1 MRFANVCVAG
11 AFAIA
16 ALTTAAC
23 SGNKVTGP
31 STTASVTSATSPAST
46 AGASIAGTVV
56 GVSGAASAP
65 FRTMATG
72 MTVTVTGT
80 NLSSPVDDS
89 GHFELHGVPAGRV
102 EIRFSGRGAD
112 AALAFDDVAEHED
125 IRVVVRVK
133 GTTAEIEDNHR
144 ETPDNRAEVEGIVG
158 EVNAAAGTL
167 RVGDTLISVP
177 STAAVRHGSTTMHLA
192 DVRVGDRVHIHGTRT
207 GTTIVA
213 TEVEVENEHA
223 GDDHG
228 GNPGDNHGPDPG
240 DDHGGADHGAG
251 VELNGAVGGKTGTC
265 PALSFSV
272 GSAKVVTSSH
282 TEFKD
287 VTCGALANNDQV
299 EVKGSRRTDGAVDAT
314 RVEKKR

>member
-1 MRFANVCVAG
+1 MRIPNRCVAG

-23 SGNKVTGP
+23 GGNKVTGP

-46 AGASIAGTVV
+46 TGASIAGTVV

-80 NLSSPVDDS
+80 NLSSAVDDS
-89 GHFELHGVPAGRV
+89 GHFEVHGVPAGRV

-112 AALAFDDVAEHED
+112 AALAFDNVAEHED
-125 IRVVVRVK
+125 IRLVVRVN
-133 GTTAEIEDNHR
+133 GSAAEIE
-144 ETPDNRAEVEGIVG
+144 
-158 EVNAAAGTL
+158 
-167 RVGDTLISVP
+167 
-177 STAAVRHGSTTMHLA
+177 
-192 DVRVGDRVHIHGTRT
+192 
-207 GTTIVA
+207 
-213 TEVEVENEHA
+213 

-228 GNPGDNHGPDPG
+228 G
-240 DDHGGADHGAG
+240 G
-251 VELNGAVGGKTGTC
+251 VELNGAVAGKAGTC

-272 GSAKVVTSSH
+272 GAAKVVTSNR

-299 EVKGSRRTDGAVDAT
+299 EVKGSRRTDGTVDAT